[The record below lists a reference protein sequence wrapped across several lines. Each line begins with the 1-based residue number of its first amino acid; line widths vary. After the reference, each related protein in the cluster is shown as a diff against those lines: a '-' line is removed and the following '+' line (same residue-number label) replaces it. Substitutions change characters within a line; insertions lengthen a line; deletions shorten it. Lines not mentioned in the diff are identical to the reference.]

1 MPFQYKKVLVL
12 GATSGIGWAMAK
24 KFLDEGSSV
33 IAVGRR
39 AENLKKL
46 AEEHGAEG
54 QVDTA
59 VFDIT
64 DLKGIPEFV
73 NDIASKHPDLD
84 CVFLNS
90 GMQRHLDWKDPES
103 VDLDVLETEFTT
115 NYLSYMHLT
124 KAFLPVLQKKAPQ
137 ETALVYITSGL
148 ALAPIVYCPNYCASK
163 AALHHMVMMLRL
175 QMKEINSN
183 VKIIE
188 VLPPAVQTELHD
200 DKHQP
205 EFQGKGRHIGMPLAD
220 FVEEAYAGL
229 AAGTEQIPVQMTKR
243 NFDTWEQERQKNVSS
258 VKHFSVP
265 CCRTV
270 VARATVVSVE
280 SNGSPRLQQNFC
292 SSPASG
298 QRPRYSLLA

>member
-1 MPFQYKKVLVL
+1 MPFQYKKVLVV

-39 AENLKKL
+39 AENLEKFAK
-46 AEEHGAEG
+46 EYGSDG
-54 QVDTA
+54 NKVDTA

-64 DLKGIPEFV
+64 DLKAIPEFV
-73 NDIASKHPDLD
+73 KETASKHPDLD
-84 CVFLNS
+84 CDFLNS
-90 GMQRHLDWKDPES
+90 GMQRHLNWKEPEN
-103 VDLDVLETEFTT
+103 VDLDVLETEFIT

-124 KAFLPVLQKKAPQ
+124 KAFLPVLQRKAPR

-175 QMKEINSN
+175 QMKEIASN

-229 AAGTEQIPVQMTKR
+229 AAGTEQIPVEMTKS
-243 NFDTWEQERQKNVSS
+243 NFDTWEQERQKNMMAMYHRM
-258 VKHFSVP
+258 KEQ
-265 CCRTV
+265 T
-270 VARATVVSVE
+270 AR
-280 SNGSPRLQQNFC
+280 
-292 SSPASG
+292 
-298 QRPRYSLLA
+298 